1 LTALVYL
8 TAVVTIVGFT
18 DFYWLVRVTTP
29 SLANTFAYVSPVIA
43 VILGWALLH
52 EEITIVT
59 IIAMSVILAGVA
71 IMVTTPGKRK
81 KNRHSDMQRVEG

>member
-1 LTALVYL
+1 
-8 TAVVTIVGFT
+8 
-18 DFYWLVRVTTP
+18 
-29 SLANTFAYVSPVIA
+29 VSPVTA

-81 KNRHSDMQRVEG
+81 KNRHSDMHRVEG